1 MPQQTMFIEDS
12 SGKIVARLENEP
24 NPEEEYPSRRSSSS
38 KSVKSYLDTEAT
50 EDGGEYICFFQPF
63 FSCSLVILI
72 KTTHTRLFYVT

>member
-12 SGKIVARLENEP
+12 SGKIVARLEDEP

-50 EDGGEYICFFQPF
+50 EDGGECIFFKPF
-63 FSCSLVILI
+63 SWFFVILI
-72 KTTHTRLFYVT
+72 KTTYTRLFYIT